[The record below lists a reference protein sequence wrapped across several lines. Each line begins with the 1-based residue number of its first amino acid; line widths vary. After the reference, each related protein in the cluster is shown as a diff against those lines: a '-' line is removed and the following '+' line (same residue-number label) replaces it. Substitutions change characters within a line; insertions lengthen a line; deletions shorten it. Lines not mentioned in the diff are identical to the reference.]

1 MMRPADNLLI
11 PDGGAQSAKEGEWT
25 VVHVAG
31 GVINGTGKSVDLE
44 AQIEIE
50 ALLAR
55 YCHRVDHDDS
65 VGWADLFTAD
75 GSFVVEGAFRLDG
88 MDQLRTMPA
97 IVREHGGG
105 KWRHQIMNIVAE
117 EGVERDTAR
126 VMAYGLVS
134 EWRDGGKLVSFS
146 DYEILMRQ
154 VDGTW
159 RIITLLAHMV

>member
-1 MMRPADNLLI
+1 M
-11 PDGGAQSAKEGEWT
+11 
-25 VVHVAG
+25 VHVAG
-31 GVINGTGKSVDLE
+31 GVINDTGKSADVA

-65 VGWADLFTAD
+65 VGWADLFAAD
-75 GSFVVEGAFRLDG
+75 GSFVVDGAFRLDG
-88 MDQLRTMPA
+88 TDQLRTMPA

-105 KWRHQIMNIVAE
+105 KWRHQIMNIVVE
-117 EGVERDTAR
+117 EGVEPGTAR

-134 EWRDGGKLVSFS
+134 DWRDGGKLVSFS
-146 DYEILMRQ
+146 DYEILLRQ

-159 RIITLLAHMV
+159 RITTLLAQMV